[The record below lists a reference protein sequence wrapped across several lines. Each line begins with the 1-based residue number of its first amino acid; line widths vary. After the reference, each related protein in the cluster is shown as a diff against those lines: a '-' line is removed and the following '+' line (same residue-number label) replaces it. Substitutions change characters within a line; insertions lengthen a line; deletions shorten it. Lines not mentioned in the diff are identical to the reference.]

1 MFHLFSLISLSFPVF
16 FLLVTPAGKGGFKGR
31 WGRGVCL
38 AVRSGTAYYAN
49 VGAVI
54 SQLDG

>member
-31 WGRGVCL
+31 WGVCL
-38 AVRSGTAYYAN
+38 AVQNGTAHYAN
-49 VGAVI
+49 AGAVI